1 MKKTIL
7 GIITTLTL
15 VACSS
20 EPKTFDDCILKY
32 MQGTNERGAVGAIY
46 EACQNKFPESKQP

>member
-1 MKKTIL
+1 MKKNLL
-7 GIITTLTL
+7 GVIATLTL
-15 VACSS
+15 AACSS

-46 EACQNKFPESKQP
+46 DACQNKFPENKQP